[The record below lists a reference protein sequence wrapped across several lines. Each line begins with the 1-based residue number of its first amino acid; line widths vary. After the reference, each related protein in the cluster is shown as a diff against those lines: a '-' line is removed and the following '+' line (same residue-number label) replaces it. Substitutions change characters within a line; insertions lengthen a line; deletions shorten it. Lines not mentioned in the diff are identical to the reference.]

1 MKKIL
6 LILIT
11 LMIAISGYSQIKVYT
26 VEAVDSLILNG
37 EGMYIDPITSTDGQV
52 LRRVNGS
59 WVNYDFTGSGTDS
72 LKIAKVNSD
81 EYYLLDYRGGSVY
94 DSIQVEFDD
103 LTLTYDA
110 QRYLS
115 LANNTSGDGGTM
127 IIYGGDGTGATA
139 RGGNIWI
146 RAGAGSAGRGYIRLG
161 DGAGDSIF
169 VNGLLDLQEHRITN
183 LIDGTDPTDAVTVG
197 QLDNLTQTV
206 YSIALPYNTTVQARV
221 NGATE
226 GTDYPTGWELSAG
239 VNSIDLEITHG
250 LGRRVANINVCTVS
264 GTAEQLLRPFAGG
277 YSGWQTT
284 DENTLLIN
292 ALATTPLPL
301 KIYIIFE

>member
-1 MKKIL
+1 MKKTFLIL
-6 LILIT
+6 LALTIT
-11 LMIAISGYSQIKVYT
+11 MIGYSQIKVYT

-59 WVNYDFTGSGTDS
+59 WINYDFTATGTDS
-72 LKIAKVNSD
+72 LVFDPIWG
-81 EYYLLDYRGGSVY
+81 YLYDYRGGSVFKTTPVQY
-94 DSIQVEFDD
+94 ENFTLNNGDTRIITIRYADGGNEGDDLIIKAGDNDDNIGGGDLYLRGGGSYEEYGDVYLGTSDYDGNKVYVEDSIKMNGNSISGLPEA
-103 LTLTYDA
+103 TLPTEPVI
-110 QRYLS
+110 LS
-115 LANNTSGDGGTM
+115 QMEGISK
-127 IIYGGDGTGATA
+127 
-139 RGGNIWI
+139 
-146 RAGAGSAGRGYIRLG
+146 S
-161 DGAGDSIF
+161 
-169 VNGLLDLQEHRITN
+169 
-183 LIDGTDPTDAVTVG
+183 
-197 QLDNLTQTV
+197 V

>member
-37 EGMYIDPITSTDGQV
+37 EGVHINPVTSTDGQV

-59 WVNYDFTGSGTDS
+59 WINYDFTATGTDS
-72 LKIAKVNSD
+72 LVFDPIWG
-81 EYYLLDYRGGSVY
+81 YLYDYRGGSIFKTTPVQYENFTLNNGDTRIITIRYADGGNAGDDLIIKAGDNDDNIGGGDLYLRGGGSYEEYGDVY
-94 DSIQVEFDD
+94 LGTSDYDGSKVYVEDSIKMNGNSISGLPEA
-103 LTLTYDA
+103 TLPTEPVI
-110 QRYLS
+110 LS
-115 LANNTSGDGGTM
+115 QMEGISK
-127 IIYGGDGTGATA
+127 
-139 RGGNIWI
+139 
-146 RAGAGSAGRGYIRLG
+146 S
-161 DGAGDSIF
+161 
-169 VNGLLDLQEHRITN
+169 
-183 LIDGTDPTDAVTVG
+183 
-197 QLDNLTQTV
+197 V

-264 GTAEQLLRPFAGG
+264 GTAEQLLRPFAGA